1 MYHIDRYVRETGKL
15 FEDGSHI
22 IYVNGNYKGDDEIGH
37 LMQDF
42 HQTDPDKYA
51 LQRTVTGNKT
61 FQRSRGRVPDV
72 RVDIRLES
80 TGVERRS

>member
-1 MYHIDRYVRETGKL
+1 MHSRPVE
-15 FEDGSHI
+15 
-22 IYVNGNYKGDDEIGH
+22 N
-37 LMQDF
+37 
-42 HQTDPDKYA
+42 A